1 MPIIQKRRVAILLN
15 TEQITETTTLRE
27 TLAMTYAMFSGV
39 QIEATIT
46 AVLQS
51 LLLLKVHQT
60 AITALAIIAAVEA
73 QLHHEENFRRFLNY

>member
-1 MPIIQKRRVAILLN
+1 MPIIQKHREAILLN

-27 TLAMTYAMFSGV
+27 TLAMTYVMCSEAL
-39 QIEATIT
+39 IEATIT

-60 AITALAIIAAVEA
+60 AIIALAIVTVVAV
-73 QLHHEENFRRFLNY
+73 QLHREENFK